1 MTELEKL
8 KQQRKEIDQRI
19 KELTGEC
26 IYSSA
31 GDAKF
36 FQDYSSGS
44 NSYNYVVH
52 VLIPEKR
59 RLNNYKESYR
69 YAPITR
75 ADTKEEAIERLGK
88 IGWSL
93 CELYNK
99 LKAIEE
105 NK

>member
-8 KQQRKEIDQRI
+8 KQQRKEINQRI

-36 FQDYSSGS
+36 FQDYSPGS

-52 VLIPEKR
+52 ALIPEKR
-59 RLNNYKESYR
+59 RLNNYKEY
-69 YAPITR
+69 I
-75 ADTKEEAIERLGK
+75 
-88 IGWSL
+88 
-93 CELYNK
+93 K
-99 LKAIEE
+99 LKRYQK
-105 NK
+105 NDSKNNL